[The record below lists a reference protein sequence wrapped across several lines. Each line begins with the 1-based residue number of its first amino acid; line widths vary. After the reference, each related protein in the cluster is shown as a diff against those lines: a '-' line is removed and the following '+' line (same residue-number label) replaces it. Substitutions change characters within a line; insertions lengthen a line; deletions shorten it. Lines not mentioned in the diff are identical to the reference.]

1 MPCTKPKT
9 VIVCTDFRTG
19 KQFTLI
25 GSFDGENLWYKA
37 QKISTDLKD
46 YRFKKFSKKDN
57 CYLYG
62 YPDRIYIVP
71 CGKCPDCL
79 KAKKL
84 AWTTRLIAENRS
96 NQKKGMTGYF
106 LTLTYQDS
114 CCPSSVQK
122 KDLQKF
128 LKRFRFNLDEV
139 GLRYFAVGEYGDHF
153 GRPHYHRC
161 FWSSSAL
168 SLIQESISK
177 SWKFGFYK
185 VEPVRSDSAFA
196 YTAGYCLKKEVNGK
210 PGFFL
215 CSKSLG
221 ADVDL
226 DYYKENHCLFYR
238 NGKPYFPSRYYLNSK
253 KVGIK
258 DKPELAVPQELK
270 KPSPYAELKQKALS
284 MGVRFSEYLDSLEM
298 QTRNKLK
305 LDNFNKRK
313 NS

>member
-19 KQFTLI
+19 KQFTLLGNYDGQNLWVKSKKI
-25 GSFDGENLWYKA
+25 GSDFKGFM
-37 QKISTDLKD
+37 
-46 YRFKKFSKKDN
+46 FKKFSKKDN

-62 YPDRIYIVP
+62 FPDRIYIVP

-79 KAKKL
+79 KSKKL

-96 NQKKGMTGYF
+96 NQDKGMQGYF

-114 CCPSSVQK
+114 CCPSSVSK
-122 KDLQKF
+122 KDFQNF
-128 LKRFRFNLDEV
+128 LKRFRFHLDEI

-153 GRPHYHRC
+153 GRPHYHMC
-161 FWSSSAL
+161 FWSASSA
-168 SLIQESISK
+168 SDIDESIKK

-185 VEPVRSDSAFA
+185 VEKVRSDSAFA

-221 ADVDL
+221 ANIDL
-226 DYYKENHCLFYR
+226 DFYKENHCLFYR
-238 NGKPYFPSRYYLNSK
+238 KGKPYYPSRYYLSSK
-253 KVGIK
+253 KVGLK
-258 DKPELAVPQELK
+258 NKLELAVPKEFK
-270 KPSPYAELKQKALS
+270 KPSPYAELFRQALS
-284 MGVRFSEYLDSLEM
+284 LGLNFREYLDNLEM
-298 QTRNKLK
+298 QTRKKLK
-305 LDNFNKRK
+305 NDNFNKRK
-313 NS
+313 

>member
-9 VIVCTDFRTG
+9 VIVCSDFRTG

-25 GSFDGENLWYKA
+25 QSYDGENLWSKA
-37 QKISTDLKD
+37 NKISTDLKD
-46 YRFKKFSKKDN
+46 FRFKKFSKKDN

-114 CCPSSVQK
+114 CCPSEVK
-122 KDLQKF
+122 KSDLQKF

-153 GRPHYHRC
+153 GRPHYHMC
-161 FWSSSAL
+161 FWSASEP
-168 SLIQESISK
+168 SLIQESIRK

-196 YTAGYCLKKEVNGK
+196 YTAGYCLKKEV
-210 PGFFL
+210 
-215 CSKSLG
+215 
-221 ADVDL
+221 
-226 DYYKENHCLFYR
+226 

-270 KPSPYAELKQKALS
+270 KPSPYAGLKQKALS
-284 MGVRFSEYLDSLEM
+284 MGLQFSEYLNSLEM
-298 QTRNKLK
+298 LTRKKLK
-305 LDNFNKRK
+305 EDNFNKRK

>member
-1 MPCTKPKT
+1 MSCTKPKT

-19 KQFTLI
+19 KQFTLL
-25 GSFDGENLWYKA
+25 GNYDGQNLWVKSK
-37 QKISTDLKD
+37 KIGLDFKGFM
-46 YRFKKFSKKDN
+46 FKKFSKKDN

-62 YPDRIYIVP
+62 FPDMIYIVP

-96 NQKKGMTGYF
+96 NEKKGMKGYF
-106 LTLTYQDS
+106 LTLTYRDS
-114 CCPSSVQK
+114 CCPSDVK
-122 KDLQKF
+122 KSDLQNF
-128 LKRFRFNLDEV
+128 LKRFRFHLDEV

-153 GRPHYHRC
+153 GRPHYHMC
-161 FWSSSAL
+161 FWSA
-168 SLIQESISK
+168 SLPSEIDDSIKK

-221 ADVDL
+221 AAVDL
-226 DYYKENHCLFYR
+226 EYYKKNHCLFYR
-238 NGKPYFPSRYYLNSK
+238 NGKAYYPSRYYLNSK

-258 DKPELAVPQELK
+258 EHPEYAVPENLK
-270 KPSPYAELKQKALS
+270 KPSPYAELSRQAMS
-284 MGVRFSEYLDSLEM
+284 MGLNFREYLDNLEL
-298 QTRNKLK
+298 QTKNKLK
-305 LDNFNKRK
+305 MDNFNKRK
-313 NS
+313 NK

>member
-37 QKISTDLKD
+37 HKISTDLNGL
-46 YRFKKFSKKDN
+46 RFKKFSKKDG

-96 NQKKGMTGYF
+96 NQDKGMQGYF

-114 CCPSSVQK
+114 CCPSSVSK
-122 KDLQKF
+122 PDLQKF
-128 LKRFRFNLDEV
+128 IKRFRFHLDEV

-153 GRPHYHRC
+153 GRPHYHVC
-161 FWSSSAL
+161 FWSSSPA
-168 SLIQESISK
+168 SDIADSIRK

-196 YTAGYCLKKEVNGK
+196 YTAGYCLKKEINGK
-210 PGFFL
+210 KGFFL

-221 ADVDL
+221 ADIDL
-226 DYYKENHCLFYR
+226 DFYKSNHCLFYR
-238 NGKPYFPSRYYLNSK
+238 NGKAYYPSRYYLSSK
-253 KVGIK
+253 KVGLR
-258 DKPELAVPQELK
+258 DKPELAVPENLK
-270 KPSPYAELKQKALS
+270 KPSPYADLTRQALS
-284 MGVRFSEYLDSLEM
+284 MGLSFREYLDNLEM
-298 QTRNKLK
+298 QTRKKLK
-305 LDNFNKRK
+305 NDNFNKRR
-313 NS
+313 

>member
-9 VIVCTDFRTG
+9 VIVCTDYRSG

-25 GSFDGENLWYKA
+25 QSYDGENLWSKA
-37 QKISTDLKD
+37 NKISTDLKD

-114 CCPSSVQK
+114 CCPSSVSK

-153 GRPHYHRC
+153 GRPHYHLC
-161 FWSSSAL
+161 FWSSSEL

-177 SWKFGFYK
+177 SWKFGFFK
-185 VEPVRSDSAFA
+185 VEPVRSDPAFA
-196 YTAGYCLKKEVNGK
+196 YTAGYCLKQAVNGK
-210 PGFFL
+210 PGLFL
-215 CSKSLG
+215 RSKSLG

-226 DYYKENHCLFYR
+226 DFYEKNHCLFYR
-238 NGKPYFPSRYYLNSK
+238 NGNPYFPSRYYLNSK

-258 DKPELAVPQELK
+258 DKPELAVPKELK
-270 KPSPYAELKQKALS
+270 KPSQYDELKQKALS
-284 MGVRFSEYLDSLEM
+284 MGLQFSEYLNSLEM
-298 QTRNKLK
+298 QTRKKLK
-305 LDNFNKRK
+305 DDNFNKRK
-313 NS
+313 

>member
-1 MPCTKPKT
+1 MSCTNPKT

-25 GSFDGENLWYKA
+25 GRFDGENLWSKA
-37 QKISTDLKD
+37 KKISTDFND
-46 YRFKKFSKKDN
+46 YMFKKFSKKDN

-62 YPDRIYIVP
+62 FPDRMYIVP

-84 AWTTRLIAENRS
+84 AWTTRLIAENKS
-96 NQKKGMTGYF
+96 NQEKGMKGYF
-106 LTLTYQDS
+106 VTLTYQDS
-114 CCPSSVQK
+114 CCPSDVQK
-122 KDLQKF
+122 KDLQRF
-128 LKRFRFNLDEV
+128 LKRFRFHLGEEGV
-139 GLRYFAVGEYGDHF
+139 RYFAVGEYGDHF

-161 FWSSSAL
+161 FWSSSAF
-168 SLIQESISK
+168 SCIDESIRK

-196 YTAGYCLKKEVNGK
+196 YTAGYCLKKEINGK
-210 PGFFL
+210 KGFFL

-221 ADVDL
+221 ANIDL

-238 NGKPYFPSRYYLNSK
+238 NGKAYYPSRYYLSSK

-258 DKPELAVPQELK
+258 DHPEYAVPAEFK
-270 KPSPYAELKQKALS
+270 KPSSYADLKQKAMSFGLNF
-284 MGVRFSEYLDSLEM
+284 REYLDNLEL
-298 QTRNKLK
+298 QTKNKLK
-305 LDNFNKRK
+305 MDNFNKRK
-313 NS
+313 NK

>member
-19 KQFTLI
+19 KQFTLLGNYDGQNLWVKSKRI
-25 GSFDGENLWYKA
+25 GSDFKNF
-37 QKISTDLKD
+37 
-46 YRFKKFSKKDN
+46 RFKKFSKKDN

-62 YPDRIYIVP
+62 FPDRIYIVP

-96 NQKKGMTGYF
+96 NQNKGMQGFF

-114 CCPSSVQK
+114 CCPSSVSK
-122 KDLQKF
+122 KDLQNF
-128 LKRFRFNLDEV
+128 LKRFRFHLDEV

-161 FWSSSAL
+161 FWSASSA
-168 SLIQESISK
+168 SDIDDSIKK

-226 DYYKENHCLFYR
+226 DFYKDNYCLFYR
-238 NGKPYFPSRYYLNSK
+238 NGKPYYPSRYYLSSK
-253 KVGIK
+253 KVGLK
-258 DKPELAVPQELK
+258 NKPEFAVPENLK
-270 KPSPYAELKQKALS
+270 KPSPYAELSRQAMS
-284 MGVRFSEYLDSLEM
+284 MGLNFREYLDNLEM
-298 QTRNKLK
+298 QTRKKLK
-305 LDNFNKRK
+305 NDNFNKRK
-313 NS
+313 

>member
-9 VIVCTDFRTG
+9 VIVCTDFRSG
-19 KQFTLI
+19 KQFTLL
-25 GSFDGENLWYKA
+25 GNYDGQNLWVKSK
-37 QKISTDLKD
+37 KIGEDFKNF
-46 YRFKKFSKKDN
+46 RFKKFSKKDN

-62 YPDRIYIVP
+62 FPDRIYIVP

-96 NQKKGMTGYF
+96 NQVKGMQGYF

-114 CCPSSVQK
+114 CCPSSVSK
-122 KDLQKF
+122 KDLQNF
-128 LKRFRFNLDEV
+128 LKRFRFHLDEV

-161 FWSSSAL
+161 FWAKSSA
-168 SLIQESISK
+168 SDIADSISK
-177 SWKFGFYK
+177 AWKFGFYK

-221 ADVDL
+221 ADIDL
-226 DYYKENHCLFYR
+226 DFYKNNHCLFYR
-238 NGKPYFPSRYYLNSK
+238 NGKPYFPSRYYLSSK
-253 KVGIK
+253 KVGLK
-258 DKPELAVPQELK
+258 DKPELAVSQDLK
-270 KPSPYAELKQKALS
+270 KPSPYAELSRQAMS
-284 MGVRFSEYLDSLEM
+284 MGLNFREYLDNLEM
-298 QTRNKLK
+298 QTRKKLK
-305 LDNFNKRK
+305 NDNFNKRK
-313 NS
+313 